1 MKDEIKDIAKTRV
14 AWFLA
19 GLFVSGHNAADIL
32 VALKM
37 LSGF

>member
-19 GLFVSGHNAADIL
+19 GLFISGHNAADIM
-32 VALKM
+32 VAVKAIA
-37 LSGF
+37 GF